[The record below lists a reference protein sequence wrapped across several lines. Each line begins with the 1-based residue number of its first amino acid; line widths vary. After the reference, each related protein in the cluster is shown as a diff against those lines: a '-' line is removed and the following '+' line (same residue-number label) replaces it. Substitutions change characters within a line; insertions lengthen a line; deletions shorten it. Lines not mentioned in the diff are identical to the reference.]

1 MPGRTVKSRPFR
13 VRAGF
18 TLLEAVI
25 ATALVGMGV
34 AALMVTTQMST
45 RVNGAGKELTQASY
59 LLEEVREY
67 LLKQSWS
74 TVTGLNNATWNP
86 PRRADGTS
94 LTSMSDWTQSI
105 QIEWKNPANILTN
118 VNAGASD
125 LVRVTVSISHGGKS
139 VLSSGWLVA
148 KKDGET

>member
-1 MPGRTVKSRPFR
+1 
-13 VRAGF
+13 
-18 TLLEAVI
+18 
-25 ATALVGMGV
+25 
-34 AALMVTTQMST
+34 
-45 RVNGAGKELTQASY
+45 
-59 LLEEVREY
+59 
-67 LLKQSWS
+67 
-74 TVTGLNNATWNP
+74 
-86 PRRADGTS
+86 
-94 LTSMSDWTQSI
+94 MSDWTQSI